1 MSNPDNNQRL
11 KLEMN
16 GGGKCPNGMIER
28 VGYNFKR
35 KTSKKKIMV
44 KSVCIK
50 DKGKPGKGPKLDIL
64 PEKDIGILSNYG
76 YSLHDTHEERVKA
89 LKRAMKHNKELKI
102 LRHVNA
108 LRTLFKS
115 NEKYYNKLD
124 KDLKWIQSHY
134 EKK

>member
-1 MSNPDNNQRL
+1 MSCEDNKC
-11 KLEMN
+11 KLN
-16 GGGKCPNGMIER
+16 GGAMCPKGMIEK
-28 VGYNFKR
+28 VSYNYKR
-35 KTSKKKIMV
+35 KTSKKKVHV

-50 DKGKPGKGPKLDIL
+50 DQGKAGKGPKLNIL
-64 PEKDIGILSNYG
+64 PKEDMGILSDFG
-76 YSLHDTHEERVKA
+76 YSLHNTHEERVKA
-89 LKRAMKHNKELKI
+89 LKRSLKHHKELKI